1 MARKPKY
8 TSSLLLWGECFQ
20 DAQTPHIDIGIQCV
34 LGEPKNL
41 IYVDIWEQSLC

>member
-20 DAQTPHIDIGIQCV
+20 DAQTPHIDIEVQCV
-34 LGEPKNL
+34 LGKRKNL
-41 IYVDIWEQSLC
+41 IFADI